1 VNKSELTE
9 AFAEEFGMTL
19 NDAKVCVDTLFESIS
34 HALAKGERVEIRG
47 FGSFKAKQYDSYS
60 GRNPKTGKPIQVRS
74 KKLPHFKLSSIMRKR
89 INTKPI
95 E

>member
-1 VNKSELTE
+1 LSE
-9 AFAEEFGMTL
+9 AFTEELGMTL
-19 NDAKVCVDTLFESIS
+19 KNAKVCVDTFFECIS
-34 HALAKGERVEIRG
+34 NALAKGERVEILG
-47 FGSFKAKQYDSYS
+47 FGSFKVKEYEPYS
-60 GRNPKTGKPIQVRS
+60 GRNPKTGEPIQIRG